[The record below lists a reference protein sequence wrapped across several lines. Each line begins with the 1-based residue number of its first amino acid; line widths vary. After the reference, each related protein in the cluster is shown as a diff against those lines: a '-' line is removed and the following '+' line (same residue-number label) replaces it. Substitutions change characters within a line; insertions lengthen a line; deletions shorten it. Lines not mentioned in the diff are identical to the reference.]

1 MLTKNGSKNVTS
13 LTVELDV
20 VGLDSY
26 QVTKKVN
33 DFLRTSIR
41 EFGNTHSVV
50 NYEIKECGNGC
61 DCGRCRNNHL

>member
-1 MLTKNGSKNVTS
+1 MSTKSGSKNVTS

-33 DFLRTSIR
+33 EFLRASIR

-50 NYEIKECGNGC
+50 TTK
-61 DCGRCRNNHL
+61 